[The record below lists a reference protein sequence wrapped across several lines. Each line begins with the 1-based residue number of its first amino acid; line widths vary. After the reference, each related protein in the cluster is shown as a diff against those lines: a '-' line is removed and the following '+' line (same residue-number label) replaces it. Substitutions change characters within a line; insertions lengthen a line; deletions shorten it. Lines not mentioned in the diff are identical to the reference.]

1 MDLGFFLPHIGPWAG
16 PEPIAQVATRAEEA
30 GYDSLWVTER
40 SLFPVEPQTPYPAG
54 PLPELYKWALDPLDT
69 LSFVASQTKT
79 IGLGTS
85 IVNLLWYSP
94 LLLARRLTTV
104 DVLSN
109 GRLQVGLGQGW
120 SKDEYDAAGTPWT
133 DRGKRFDEA
142 LEVLNAVWTTD
153 PVEFNGAYYTVPR
166 SYVSLKPVQK
176 PHPPVYMA
184 AYTPPALARTARYA
198 DGWNPVGI
206 PLGALPEM
214 FDGIKSTAAEAG
226 RDPSALKL
234 IVRANMTLTD
244 APLGDDRWD
253 FSGTEDQIAGD
264 IAKTREIGA
273 DALIVDVTFDPA
285 VKGGD
290 DFVERLELVARLAKQ
305 GAPA

>member
-1 MDLGFFLPHIGPWAG
+1 MDLGFFLPHIGPWSG

-40 SLFPVEPQTPYPAG
+40 SLFPVDPQTPYPAG
-54 PLPELYKWALDPLDT
+54 PLPDLYKWTLDPLDT

-85 IVNLLWYSP
+85 IINLLWYSP
-94 LLLARRLTTV
+94 LLLARRLTTI

-153 PVEFNGAYYTVPR
+153 PVEFNGEYYTVPR

-176 PHPPVYMA
+176 PHPPIYMA
-184 AYTPPALARTARYA
+184 AYTPAALARTARYA
-198 DGWNPVGI
+198 GGWNPVGI
-206 PLGALPEM
+206 PLAALPEM
-214 FDGIKSTAAEAG
+214 FDGVKSMAAEAG
-226 RDPSALKL
+226 RDASALKL

-244 APLGDDRWD
+244 EPLGDDRWD

-264 IAKTREIGA
+264 IAKAREIGA
-273 DALIVDVTFDPA
+273 DALIVDSTFDPA

-290 DFVERLELVARLAKQ
+290 DFVERLELVSRLAKQ